1 MAKMRSPNYPAIGL
15 SQAINYVRKLWE
27 KEKRTSVSPDVAAKA
42 LGYKALN
49 GPSRT
54 AISALRKYGLV
65 EEGKSGVRVSD
76 LAMTILHGQ
85 KNSPEWQKA
94 IQEAAFR
101 PDIFREIYTDFADA
115 SDDALRSHLLQR
127 EFSPSGAHQFIAA
140 FRDTLALVKT
150 LDPVY
155 IKDKEAQEEEKMP
168 NGLEGQTAEISKG
181 QTGRP
186 VTRIFSWPLSKDMS
200 AELRITGGDI
210 KASHIE
216 MLRQYLELAKS
227 ALASESG

>member
-15 SQAINYVRKLWE
+15 SQAIKYVRQLWD
-27 KEKRTSVSPDVAAKA
+27 KEKRTPVPPEVAVKA

-65 EEGKSGVRVSD
+65 EEGSSGVRVSD
-76 LAMTILHGQ
+76 LAMTILHDPKG
-85 KNSPEWQKA
+85 SSEWQKA

-101 PDIFREIYTDFADA
+101 PDIFREIYTDYADA
-115 SDDALRSHLLQR
+115 SDDALRGHLLKK
-127 EFSPSGAHQFIAA
+127 EFSPSGANQFIAA

-150 LDPVY
+150 LDPGY
-155 IKDKEAQEEEKMP
+155 IKDKGTQEEEKMP
-168 NGLEGQTAEISKG
+168 NGSEGQMAELPKG
-181 QTGRP
+181 QGGKP
-186 VTRIFSWPLSKDMS
+186 STRIFSWPLSKDMS

-210 KASHIE
+210 KASHLE
-216 MLRQYLELAKS
+216 RLRQYLELAK
-227 ALASESG
+227 LAVESESQ